1 MGPKT
6 NTNNN
11 THTNNN
17 TNTNIKAKAKTKPK
31 LVPKSSTGPVAQ
43 SQRSAQPTNARTT
56 PSRLKVVV
64 RRLPP
69 ALPEA
74 VFWSSVAPWVTVPP
88 DSTAPSVS
96 TQPSSGG
103 VSSVDWIQYRSGKVR
118 ARHDKGDT
126 HSRAYLSFKT
136 PEALVAFHRAYDGW
150 NFKSKAGQVTRAV
163 VEFAPY
169 QNTPSRSNKRD
180 PRQGTIEQDP
190 DFIAFQDALASPDLP
205 PVEQPAQKATAR
217 ATNKGKGSV
226 PPQGPPPS
234 RPSKRLK
241 KGSDKGGKPVVV
253 PANASATHP
262 SDKTAQ
268 RKSARK
274 SVATERGG
282 SKSSLQ
288 SARGLTQKGKAKI
301 AEADNQA
308 IAKQSRQEA
317 PPTQAADAAD
327 LVRRT
332 LQIEYQ
338 AKNQSSALAKPSPS
352 RKNDTRSP
360 KEQST
365 RSVPQIL
372 KNPERK
378 PVFPVSAPAV
388 APAASSSAPRPSP
401 MPSVGSLPP
410 SVQVSSGSSSRGA
423 RKNRG
428 TSRAGW
434 PRTPADTR
442 PVGTSAPLSEQTPR
456 LGSRQSQPG
465 TSSVEAQSGNS
476 SGQSSSRGGGGGR
489 GRGRGRGRGE
499 CAGAGAARGGRLHE
513 NAPHSRKLTQNTQAG
528 AKPVIATTT
537 T

>member
-96 TQPSSGG
+96 TQPSSGR

-118 ARHDKGDT
+118 ARHDKEDT

-205 PVEQPAQKATAR
+205 PVEQPAKSTPTSTPLLDHLRAQKATAR
-217 ATNKGKGSV
+217 ATSKGKGSV
-226 PPQGPPPS
+226 PPRVHRRQGH
-234 RPSKRLK
+234 R
-241 KGSDKGGKPVVV
+241 SD
-253 PANASATHP
+253 
-262 SDKTAQ
+262 
-268 RKSARK
+268 
-274 SVATERGG
+274 
-282 SKSSLQ
+282 
-288 SARGLTQKGKAKI
+288 
-301 AEADNQA
+301 
-308 IAKQSRQEA
+308 
-317 PPTQAADAAD
+317 
-327 LVRRT
+327 
-332 LQIEYQ
+332 
-338 AKNQSSALAKPSPS
+338 
-352 RKNDTRSP
+352 
-360 KEQST
+360 
-365 RSVPQIL
+365 
-372 KNPERK
+372 
-378 PVFPVSAPAV
+378 
-388 APAASSSAPRPSP
+388 
-401 MPSVGSLPP
+401 
-410 SVQVSSGSSSRGA
+410 
-423 RKNRG
+423 
-428 TSRAGW
+428 
-434 PRTPADTR
+434 
-442 PVGTSAPLSEQTPR
+442 
-456 LGSRQSQPG
+456 
-465 TSSVEAQSGNS
+465 
-476 SGQSSSRGGGGGR
+476 
-489 GRGRGRGRGE
+489 
-499 CAGAGAARGGRLHE
+499 
-513 NAPHSRKLTQNTQAG
+513 
-528 AKPVIATTT
+528 
-537 T
+537 